1 MKKIVIFAGTTEGRR
16 LSEILADA
24 GIAHTVCVATEYGEI
39 VMREQTDS
47 TEAAQADGQP
57 LVELHCGRMDREQMQ
72 KFLHDEGYEIV
83 VDATHPYARAVTE
96 NLWGAVDTLKSLEKD
111 AHFPIYLRLEREIA
125 GITEADGNVTNIQYF
140 ENNAD
145 CAKALENTEGN
156 ILLTTG
162 SKELAVYCASGR
174 LNNRLYVRILPGRES
189 LELCMDQGI
198 KGRQILALQGPF
210 STEMN
215 AAILK
220 QYDIRHMVTKNSGRT
235 GGYQEKLAAAE
246 MLGIPVYVIEPAQKT
261 SDAAG
266 NIPGTDA
273 YSFAGICGKLEQ
285 LCDCKLS
292 PQGSLEICLAG
303 IGMGSKDGQTQEVQH
318 AIETADILLGA
329 ERMIEGYSARIE
341 KKPYYMTAQ
350 ILPYL
355 EQLQESE
362 SLAQQ
367 GTLRVTVLFSGDTGF
382 YSGCRKLYVA
392 LQEAIAAGQL
402 KGSVKIL
409 PGISSVVSLA
419 ARVGE
424 SYEDAAVLSMHG
436 KKLNHLPATVAGHEK
451 TFLLTSGSEDIRKIG
466 RMLTETGLGTCEVIV
481 GYQLSYPEENIRI
494 LTPEQCE
501 EITEDG
507 LYTCMIRNP
516 HPQPGRLTH
525 GREDTCFLRDSSG
538 TEGKMRRTPMTK
550 EEVRE
555 VSICKLHLTERSVVY
570 DIGSGTGSVAVEI
583 AGLSGQLQVYAIER
597 KPEAVELLRK
607 NREHFRMDNMEIIEA
622 PAPEGLEELPVPT
635 HAFIGGSGGR
645 LQEILQV
652 LYRKN
657 PHMRIVINAISM
669 ETIAELREVMETFPV
684 EDEEILQMQ
693 VNRVKKF
700 WSYHLPQA
708 ENPVWICSFTFR
720 ERETDLVDKVKK
732 ALLAEEENRNR
743 GNGEVQR

>member
-39 VMREQTDS
+39 VMREQTDA
-47 TEAAQADGQP
+47 EAAGAKKQP
-57 LVELHCGRMDREQMQ
+57 LVSLHRGRMDRKQIEE
-72 KFLHDEGYEIV
+72 FLRNEGYGIV
-83 VDATHPYARAVTE
+83 VDATHPYAKVVTE
-96 NLWGAVDTLKSLEKD
+96 NLRGAVAALQTSEKK
-111 AHFPIYLRLEREIA
+111 AQFPIYLRLEREISE
-125 GITEADGNVTNIQYF
+125 TPEAEDPAVSIRYF
-140 ENNAD
+140 ESNAD

-162 SKELAVYCASGR
+162 SKELATYCASGR
-174 LNNRLYVRILPGRES
+174 LHDRLYVRILPGRES
-189 LELCMDQGI
+189 LELCMEQGI

-235 GGYQEKLAAAE
+235 GGYREKLEAAK
-246 MLGIPVYVIEPAQKT
+246 MLGIPVYVIEPARKT
-261 SDAAG
+261 PDATG
-266 NIPGTDA
+266 HMLRTDT
-273 YSFAGICGKLEQ
+273 YSFTGICGKLEQ

-292 PQGSLEICLAG
+292 GQGSMEICLAG

-329 ERMIEGYSARIE
+329 ERMIERYSAKIE
-341 KKPYYMTAQ
+341 KRPYYMAEQ

-355 EQLQESE
+355 EQLQKNGFT
-362 SLAQQ
+362 AQKDP
-367 GTLRVTVLFSGDTGF
+367 LRVTVLFSGDTGF

-392 LQEAIAAGQL
+392 LQETIAAGTLNAGVQ
-402 KGSVKIL
+402 IL

-424 SYEDAAVLSMHG
+424 SYEDAAILSMHG
-436 KKLNHLPATVAGHEK
+436 KKLNRLSATVESHEK
-451 TFLLTSGSEDIRKIG
+451 VFLLTSGSEDIRKLG
-466 RMLTETGLGTCEVIV
+466 RLLAEVGLTDCEVIA
-481 GYQLSYPEENIRI
+481 GYQMSYPEESIRS

-501 EITEDG
+501 QVTEEG
-507 LYTCMIRNP
+507 LYTCLIRNP
-516 HPQPGRLTH
+516 HWQPERLTH
-525 GREDTCFLRDSSG
+525 GRADICFLRDA
-538 TEGKMRRTPMTK
+538 KTPMTK

-555 VSICKLHLTERSVVY
+555 VSICKLHLTKGAVVY
-570 DIGSGTGSVAVEI
+570 DVGSGTGSVAVEI

-597 KPEAVELLRK
+597 KPEAVEQLRK
-607 NREHFRMDNMEIIEA
+607 NREHFHMDNMEIIEA
-622 PAPEGLEELPVPT
+622 EAPEGLEELSVPT

-645 LQEILQV
+645 LLDILQT

-669 ETIAELREVMETFPV
+669 ETIAELREVLEAFPV
-684 EDEEILQMQ
+684 EEEEILQMQ
-693 VNRVKKF
+693 VSRVKTLGG
-700 WSYHLPQA
+700 YHLPQA

-720 ERETDLVDKVKK
+720 EIGTDPMDNEKKTKQDAGETGNGK
-732 ALLAEEENRNR
+732 
-743 GNGEVQR
+743 NGEVQR

>member
-1 MKKIVIFAGTTEGRR
+1 MESGMKKIVIFAGTTEGRR

-39 VMREQTDS
+39 VMRDQTDAEVARAKEQS
-47 TEAAQADGQP
+47 
-57 LVELHCGRMDREQMQ
+57 LVSLHRGRMDRKQIEE
-72 KFLHDEGYEIV
+72 FLRNEGYEIV
-83 VDATHPYARAVTE
+83 VDATHPYARVVTE
-96 NLWGAVDTLKSLEKD
+96 NLRGAVAALQTSEKK
-111 AHFPIYLRLEREIA
+111 AQSPIYLRLEREISE
-125 GITEADGNVTNIQYF
+125 TPEAEDPAVSIRYF
-140 ENNAD
+140 ESNAD

-162 SKELAVYCASGR
+162 SKELATYCASGR
-174 LNNRLYVRILPGRES
+174 LHDRLYVRILPGRES
-189 LELCMDQGI
+189 LELCMEQGI

-235 GGYQEKLAAAE
+235 GGYQEKLEAAK
-246 MLGIPVYVIEPAQKT
+246 MLGIPVYVIQPARK
-261 SDAAG
+261 AG
-266 NIPGTDA
+266 DT

-292 PQGSLEICLAG
+292 GQGSMEICLAG

-329 ERMIEGYSARIE
+329 ERMIERYSAKIE
-341 KKPYYMTAQ
+341 KRPYYMTEQ

-355 EQLQESE
+355 EQLQKNG
-362 SLAQQ
+362 LTAQKDP
-367 GTLRVTVLFSGDTGF
+367 LRVTVLFSGDTGF
-382 YSGCRKLYVA
+382 YSGCRKLYMA
-392 LQEAIAAGQL
+392 LQETIAAGTLNAGVQ
-402 KGSVKIL
+402 IL

-424 SYEDAAVLSMHG
+424 SYEDAAILSMHG
-436 KKLNHLPATVAGHEK
+436 KKLNRLSATVESHEK
-451 TFLLTSGSEDIRKIG
+451 VFLLTSGSEDIRKIG
-466 RMLTETGLGTCEVIV
+466 RLLAEVGLTDCEVTV
-481 GYQLSYPEENIRI
+481 GYQLSYPEESIRI
-494 LTPEQCE
+494 LTPGQCE
-501 EITEDG
+501 EITEEG
-507 LYTCMIRNP
+507 LYTCLIRNP
-516 HPQPGRLTH
+516 HWQPERLTH
-525 GREDTCFLRDSSG
+525 GRADICFLRDA
-538 TEGKMRRTPMTK
+538 KTPMTK

-555 VSICKLHLTERSVVY
+555 VSICKLHLTQNAVVY
-570 DIGSGTGSVAVEI
+570 DIGSGTGSVAIEI
-583 AGLSGQLQVYAIER
+583 AGVPGGLQVYAIER

-607 NREHFRMDNMEIIEA
+607 NREQFHMDNIQIIEA

-645 LQEILQV
+645 LLDILQT

-669 ETIAELREVMETFPV
+669 ETIAELREVLEAFPV
-684 EDEEILQMQ
+684 EEEEILQMQ
-693 VNRVKKF
+693 VSRVKKLGG
-700 WSYHLPQA
+700 YHLPQA

-720 ERETDLVDKVKK
+720 EIGTDPMDNAKKTKPGAGETGNGK
-732 ALLAEEENRNR
+732 
-743 GNGEVQR
+743 NGEVQR

>member
-39 VMREQTDS
+39 VMRDQTDA
-47 TEAAQADGQP
+47 EAARAKEQS
-57 LVELHCGRMDREQMQ
+57 LVSLHRGRMDRKQIEE
-72 KFLHDEGYEIV
+72 FLRNEGYEIV
-83 VDATHPYARAVTE
+83 VDATHPYARVVTE
-96 NLWGAVDTLKSLEKD
+96 NLRGAVAALQTSEKK
-111 AHFPIYLRLEREIA
+111 AQSPIYLRLEREISE
-125 GITEADGNVTNIQYF
+125 TPEAEDPAVSIRYF
-140 ENNAD
+140 ESNAD
-145 CAKALENTEGN
+145 CVKALENTEGN

-162 SKELAVYCASGR
+162 SKELATYCASGR
-174 LNNRLYVRILPGRES
+174 LHDRLYVRILPGRES
-189 LELCMDQGI
+189 LELCMEQGI

-235 GGYQEKLAAAE
+235 GGYQEKLEAAK
-246 MLGIPVYVIEPAQKT
+246 MLGIPVYVIEPVPAVT
-261 SDAAG
+261 E
-266 NIPGTDA
+266 NTVGTDT
-273 YSFAGICGKLEQ
+273 YSFAGICGQLEQ
-285 LCDCKLS
+285 LCGCKLS
-292 PQGSLEICLAG
+292 QKGSLEICLAG
-303 IGMGSKDGQTQEVQH
+303 IGMGSKDMQTKEVQH

-355 EQLQESE
+355 EKLQESE

-367 GTLRVTVLFSGDTGF
+367 ESLRVTVLFSGDTGF

-392 LQEAIAAGQL
+392 LQEAIAAGRL
-402 KGSVKIL
+402 KGRVQIL
-409 PGISSVVSLA
+409 PGLSSVVFLA

-436 KKLNHLPATVAGHEK
+436 KKLNHLPATVESHEK
-451 TFLLTSGSEDIRKIG
+451 VYLLTSGSEDIRKIG
-466 RMLTETGLGTCEVIV
+466 RMLTKAGLGTCEVII
-481 GYQLSYPEENIRI
+481 GYQMSYPEEKIRI
-494 LTPEQCE
+494 LKPEQCE
-501 EITEDG
+501 KVTEEG
-507 LYTCMIRNP
+507 LYTCLIRNP

-525 GREDTCFLRDSSG
+525 GRADTCFLRDSAG

-555 VSICKLHLTERSVVY
+555 VSICKLHLTKKSVVY

-607 NREHFRMDNMEIIEA
+607 NREHFHMDNMEIIEA
-622 PAPEGLEELPVPT
+622 LAPEGLEELPVPT

-645 LQEILQV
+645 LLEILQV

-669 ETIAELREVMETFPV
+669 ETIAELREVLEAFPV
-684 EDEEILQMQ
+684 EEEEILQMQ
-693 VNRVKKF
+693 VSRVKKLGG
-700 WSYHLPQA
+700 YHLPQA

-720 ERETDLVDKVKK
+720 EIGTDPMDNAKKTKQGAGETGNGK
-732 ALLAEEENRNR
+732 
-743 GNGEVQR
+743 NGEVQR

>member
-39 VMREQTDS
+39 VMRDQTDAEVARAKEQS
-47 TEAAQADGQP
+47 
-57 LVELHCGRMDREQMQ
+57 LVSLHRGRMDRKQIEE
-72 KFLHDEGYEIV
+72 FLRNEGYEIV
-83 VDATHPYARAVTE
+83 VDATHPYARVVTE
-96 NLWGAVDTLKSLEKD
+96 NLRGAVAALQTSEKK
-111 AHFPIYLRLEREIA
+111 AQSPIYLRLEREISE
-125 GITEADGNVTNIQYF
+125 TPEAEDPAVSIRYF
-140 ENNAD
+140 ESNAD

-162 SKELAVYCASGR
+162 SKELATYCASGR
-174 LNNRLYVRILPGRES
+174 LHDRLYVRILPGRES
-189 LELCMDQGI
+189 LELCMEQGI

-235 GGYQEKLAAAE
+235 GGYQEKLEAAK
-246 MLGIPVYVIEPAQKT
+246 MLGIPVYVIQPARK
-261 SDAAG
+261 AG
-266 NIPGTDA
+266 DT

-292 PQGSLEICLAG
+292 GQGSMEICLAG

-329 ERMIEGYSARIE
+329 ERMIERYSAKIE
-341 KKPYYMTAQ
+341 KRPYYMTEQ

-355 EQLQESE
+355 EQLQKNG
-362 SLAQQ
+362 LTAQKDP
-367 GTLRVTVLFSGDTGF
+367 LRVTVLFSGDTGF
-382 YSGCRKLYVA
+382 YSGCRKLYMA
-392 LQEAIAAGQL
+392 LQETIAAGTLNAGVQ
-402 KGSVKIL
+402 IL

-424 SYEDAAVLSMHG
+424 SYEDAAILSMHG
-436 KKLNHLPATVAGHEK
+436 KKLNRLSATVESHEK
-451 TFLLTSGSEDIRKIG
+451 VFLLTSGSEDIRKIG
-466 RMLTETGLGTCEVIV
+466 RLLAEVGLTDCEVTV
-481 GYQLSYPEENIRI
+481 GYQLSYPEESIRI
-494 LTPEQCE
+494 LTPGQCE
-501 EITEDG
+501 EITEEG
-507 LYTCMIRNP
+507 LYTCLIRNP
-516 HPQPGRLTH
+516 HWQPERLTH
-525 GREDTCFLRDSSG
+525 GRADICFLRDA
-538 TEGKMRRTPMTK
+538 KTPMTK

-555 VSICKLHLTERSVVY
+555 VSICKLHLTQNAVVY
-570 DIGSGTGSVAVEI
+570 DIGSGTGSVAIEI
-583 AGLSGQLQVYAIER
+583 AGVPGGLQVYAIER

-607 NREHFRMDNMEIIEA
+607 NREQFHMDNIQIIEA

-645 LQEILQV
+645 LLDILQT

-669 ETIAELREVMETFPV
+669 ETIAELREVLEAFPV
-684 EDEEILQMQ
+684 EEEEILQMQ
-693 VNRVKKF
+693 VSRVKKLGG
-700 WSYHLPQA
+700 YHLPQA

-720 ERETDLVDKVKK
+720 EIGTDPMDNAKKTKPGAGETGNGK
-732 ALLAEEENRNR
+732 
-743 GNGEVQR
+743 NGEVQR

>member
-39 VMREQTDS
+39 VMREQMDA
-47 TEAAQADGQP
+47 EAARTKGQP
-57 LVELHCGRMDREQMQ
+57 LVSLHRGRMDRKQMEE
-72 KFLHDEGYEIV
+72 FLCNEGYEIV
-83 VDATHPYARAVTE
+83 VDATHPYARVVTE
-96 NLWGAVDTLKSLEKD
+96 NIRDAVKTQS
-111 AHFPIYLRLEREIA
+111 PIYLRLEREISE
-125 GITEADGNVTNIQYF
+125 TPEAEDPAVSIRYF
-140 ENNAD
+140 ESNAD

-162 SKELAVYCASGR
+162 SKELATYCASGR
-174 LNNRLYVRILPGRES
+174 LRERLYVRILPGRES
-189 LELCMDQGI
+189 LELCMEQGI

-235 GGYQEKLAAAE
+235 GGYQEKLEAAKI
-246 MLGIPVYVIEPAQKT
+246 LGIPVYVIEPARKT
-261 SDAAG
+261 PDATG
-266 NIPGTDA
+266 HMLRTDT

-285 LCDCKLS
+285 LCNCKLS
-292 PQGSLEICLAG
+292 GQGSMEICLAG

-329 ERMIEGYSARIE
+329 ERMIERYSAKIE
-341 KKPYYMTAQ
+341 KRPYYMTEQ

-355 EQLQESE
+355 EQLQKNG
-362 SLAQQ
+362 LTAQKDP
-367 GTLRVTVLFSGDTGF
+367 LRVTVLFSGDTGF
-382 YSGCRKLYVA
+382 YSGCRKLYAA
-392 LQEAIAAGQL
+392 LQEAVAIGALNAE
-402 KGSVKIL
+402 VRTL

-424 SYEDAAVLSMHG
+424 SYEDAAILSMHG
-436 KKLNHLPATVAGHEK
+436 KKLNRLSATVESHEK
-451 TFLLTSGSEDIRKIG
+451 VFLLTSGSEDIRKIG
-466 RMLTETGLGTCEVIV
+466 RLLAEAGLTDCEVTV
-481 GYQLSYPEENIRI
+481 GYQLSYPEESIRT

-501 EITEDG
+501 EITGEG
-507 LYTCMIRNP
+507 LYTCLIRNP
-516 HPQPGRLTH
+516 HWQPERLTH
-525 GREDTCFLRDSSG
+525 GRADICFLRDA
-538 TEGKMRRTPMTK
+538 KTPMTK

-555 VSICKLHLTERSVVY
+555 VSICKLHLTQNAVVY
-570 DIGSGTGSVAVEI
+570 DIGSGTGSVAIEI
-583 AGLSGQLQVYAIER
+583 AGVPGGVQVYAIER

-607 NREHFRMDNMEIIEA
+607 NREQFHMDNIQIIEA

-645 LQEILQV
+645 LLDILQT

-669 ETIAELREVMETFPV
+669 ETIAELKEVLDAFPV
-684 EDEEILQMQ
+684 EEEEILQMQ
-693 VNRVKKF
+693 VSRVKKLGG
-700 WSYHLPQA
+700 YHLPQA
-708 ENPVWICSFTFR
+708 ENPVRICSFTFR
-720 ERETDLVDKVKK
+720 ETGTDPMDNAKKIKPGIGETGNGK
-732 ALLAEEENRNR
+732 
-743 GNGEVQR
+743 NGEVQR

>member
-39 VMREQTDS
+39 LMREQMDA
-47 TEAAQADGQP
+47 EAAGAKKQP
-57 LVELHCGRMDREQMQ
+57 LVSLHRGRMDRKQIEE
-72 KFLHDEGYEIV
+72 FLCNEGYEIV
-83 VDATHPYARAVTE
+83 VDATHPYARVVTE
-96 NLWGAVDTLKSLEKD
+96 NIRDAVKTQS
-111 AHFPIYLRLEREIA
+111 PIYLRLEREISE
-125 GITEADGNVTNIQYF
+125 TPEAENPAVSIRYF
-140 ENNAD
+140 ESNAD

-162 SKELAVYCASGR
+162 SKELATYCASGR
-174 LNNRLYVRILPGRES
+174 LRERLYVRILPGRES
-189 LELCMDQGI
+189 LELCMEQGI

-235 GGYQEKLAAAE
+235 GGYQEKLEAAKI
-246 MLGIPVYVIEPAQKT
+246 LGIPAYVIEPARKT
-261 SDAAG
+261 PDATG
-266 NIPGTDA
+266 HMLRTDT

-292 PQGSLEICLAG
+292 GQGSMEICLAG

-329 ERMIEGYSARIE
+329 ERMIERYSAKIE
-341 KKPYYMTAQ
+341 KRPYYMTEQ

-355 EQLQESE
+355 EQLQKNG
-362 SLAQQ
+362 LTAQKDP
-367 GTLRVTVLFSGDTGF
+367 LRVTVLFSGDTGF
-382 YSGCRKLYVA
+382 YSGCRKLYAA
-392 LQEAIAAGQL
+392 LQETIAEGVLNAE
-402 KGSVKIL
+402 VRTL

-424 SYEDAAVLSMHG
+424 SYEDAAILSMHG
-436 KKLNHLPATVAGHEK
+436 KKLNRLSATVESHEK
-451 TFLLTSGSEDIRKIG
+451 VFLLTSGSEDIRKIG
-466 RMLTETGLGTCEVIV
+466 RLLAEAGLTDCEVTV
-481 GYQLSYPEENIRI
+481 GYQLSYPEESIRT

-501 EITEDG
+501 EITGEG
-507 LYTCMIRNP
+507 LYTCLIRNP
-516 HPQPGRLTH
+516 HWQPERLTH
-525 GREDTCFLRDSSG
+525 GRADICFLRDA
-538 TEGKMRRTPMTK
+538 KTPMTK

-555 VSICKLHLTERSVVY
+555 VSICKLHLTQNAVVY
-570 DIGSGTGSVAVEI
+570 DIGSGTGSVAIEI
-583 AGLSGQLQVYAIER
+583 AEVPGGMQVYAIER

-607 NREHFRMDNMEIIEA
+607 NREQFHMDNIQIIEA

-645 LQEILQV
+645 LLDILRV

-669 ETIAELREVMETFPV
+669 ETIAELKEVLDTFPV
-684 EDEEILQMQ
+684 SEEEILQMQ
-693 VNRVKKF
+693 VSRVKKLL
-700 WSYHLPQA
+700 SYHLPQA

-720 ERETDLVDKVKK
+720 ETGTDPMDNAKK
-732 ALLAEEENRNR
+732 TKQDAGEAGN
-743 GNGEVQR
+743 GKNGEVQR

>member
-39 VMREQTDS
+39 VMREQMEG
-47 TEAAQADGQP
+47 TEAARTKGQP
-57 LVELHCGRMDREQMQ
+57 LVSLHRGRMDRKQMEE
-72 KFLHDEGYEIV
+72 FLCNEGYEIV
-83 VDATHPYARAVTE
+83 VDATHPYARVVTE
-96 NLWGAVDTLKSLEKD
+96 NIRDAVKTQS
-111 AHFPIYLRLEREIA
+111 PIYLRLEREISE
-125 GITEADGNVTNIQYF
+125 TPEAEDPAVSIRYF
-140 ENNAD
+140 ESNAD

-162 SKELAVYCASGR
+162 SKELATYCASGR
-174 LNNRLYVRILPGRES
+174 LRERLYVRILPGRES
-189 LELCMDQGI
+189 LELCMEQGI

-235 GGYQEKLAAAE
+235 GGYLEKLEAAK
-246 MLGIPVYVIEPAQKT
+246 MLGIPVYVIQPVKNTVEAI
-261 SDAAG
+261 G
-266 NIPGTDA
+266 NMPRTDT

-292 PQGSLEICLAG
+292 GQGSMEICLAG

-329 ERMIEGYSARIE
+329 ERMIERYSAKIE
-341 KKPYYMTAQ
+341 KRPYYMTEQ

-355 EQLQESE
+355 EQLQKNGIT
-362 SLAQQ
+362 AQKDP
-367 GTLRVTVLFSGDTGF
+367 LRVTVLFSGDTGF

-392 LQEAIAAGQL
+392 LQETIAAGAL
-402 KGSVKIL
+402 NARVRIL

-424 SYEDAAVLSMHG
+424 SYEDAAILSMHG
-436 KKLNHLPATVAGHEK
+436 KKLNRLSATVESHEK
-451 TFLLTSGSEDIRKIG
+451 VFLLTSGSEDIRKIG
-466 RMLTETGLGTCEVIV
+466 RLLAEAGLTDCEVIV
-481 GYQLSYPEENIRI
+481 GYQMSYPEESIRI
-494 LTPEQCE
+494 LTPGQCE
-501 EITEDG
+501 EITEEG
-507 LYTCMIRNP
+507 LYTCLIRNP
-516 HPQPGRLTH
+516 HWQPERLTH
-525 GREDTCFLRDSSG
+525 GRSDTCFLRDA
-538 TEGKMRRTPMTK
+538 KTPMTK

-555 VSICKLHLTERSVVY
+555 VSICKLHLTQNAVVY
-570 DIGSGTGSVAVEI
+570 DIGSGTGSVAIEI
-583 AGLSGQLQVYAIER
+583 AGVPGGVQVYAIER

-607 NREHFRMDNMEIIEA
+607 NREQFHMDNIQIIEA

-645 LQEILQV
+645 LLDILQT

-669 ETIAELREVMETFPV
+669 ETIAELKEVLDTFPV
-684 EDEEILQMQ
+684 EEEEILQMQ
-693 VNRVKKF
+693 VSRVKKLGG
-700 WSYHLPQA
+700 YHLPQA

-720 ERETDLVDKVKK
+720 ETGTDPMDNAKKTKQGAGETGNGK
-732 ALLAEEENRNR
+732 
-743 GNGEVQR
+743 NGEVQR

>member
-39 VMREQTDS
+39 VMREQMDA
-47 TEAAQADGQP
+47 EAAGAKKQP
-57 LVELHCGRMDREQMQ
+57 LVSLHRGRMDRKQIEE
-72 KFLHDEGYEIV
+72 FLRNEGYGIV
-83 VDATHPYARAVTE
+83 VDATHPYAKVVTE
-96 NLWGAVDTLKSLEKD
+96 NLRGAVAALQTSEKK
-111 AHFPIYLRLEREIA
+111 AQFPIYLRLEREISE
-125 GITEADGNVTNIQYF
+125 TPEAEDPAVSIRYF
-140 ENNAD
+140 ESNAD

-162 SKELAVYCASGR
+162 SKELATYCASGR
-174 LNNRLYVRILPGRES
+174 LHDRLYVRILPGRES
-189 LELCMDQGI
+189 LELCMEQGI

-235 GGYQEKLAAAE
+235 GGYREKLEAAK
-246 MLGIPVYVIEPAQKT
+246 MLGIPVYVIEPARKT
-261 SDAAG
+261 PDATG
-266 NIPGTDA
+266 HMLRTDT
-273 YSFAGICGKLEQ
+273 YSFTGICGKLEQ

-292 PQGSLEICLAG
+292 GQGSMEICLAG

-329 ERMIEGYSARIE
+329 ERMIERYSAKIE
-341 KKPYYMTAQ
+341 KRPYYMTEQ

-355 EQLQESE
+355 EQLQKNG
-362 SLAQQ
+362 LTAQKDP
-367 GTLRVTVLFSGDTGF
+367 LRVTVLFSGDTGF

-392 LQEAIAAGQL
+392 LQETIAAGTLNAGVQ
-402 KGSVKIL
+402 IL

-424 SYEDAAVLSMHG
+424 SYEDAAILSMHG
-436 KKLNHLPATVAGHEK
+436 KKLNRLSATVESHEK
-451 TFLLTSGSEDIRKIG
+451 VFLLTSGSEDIRKIG
-466 RMLTETGLGTCEVIV
+466 RLLAEVGLTDCEVTV
-481 GYQLSYPEENIRI
+481 GYQLSYPEESIRI
-494 LTPEQCE
+494 LTPGQCE
-501 EITEDG
+501 EITEEG
-507 LYTCMIRNP
+507 LYTCLIRNP
-516 HPQPGRLTH
+516 HWQPERLTH
-525 GREDTCFLRDSSG
+525 GRADICFLRDA
-538 TEGKMRRTPMTK
+538 KTPMTK

-555 VSICKLHLTERSVVY
+555 VSICKLHLTQNAVVY
-570 DIGSGTGSVAVEI
+570 DIGSGTGSVAIEI
-583 AGLSGQLQVYAIER
+583 AGVPGGVQVYAIER

-607 NREHFRMDNMEIIEA
+607 NREQFYMDNIQIIEA

-645 LQEILQV
+645 LLDILQT

-669 ETIAELREVMETFPV
+669 ETIAELREVLEAFPV
-684 EDEEILQMQ
+684 EEEEILQMQ
-693 VNRVKKF
+693 VSRVKKLGG
-700 WSYHLPQA
+700 YHLPQA

-720 ERETDLVDKVKK
+720 EIGTDPMDNAKKTKQGAGETGNGK
-732 ALLAEEENRNR
+732 
-743 GNGEVQR
+743 NGEVQR

>member
-1 MKKIVIFAGTTEGRR
+1 MKKLVIFAGTTEGRR

-39 VMREQTDS
+39 VMREQTES
-47 TEAAQADGQP
+47 TKAMQTAGQP
-57 LVELHCGRMDREQMQ
+57 IVNLHCGRMDREQMQ

-83 VDATHPYARAVTE
+83 VDATHPYARVVTE
-96 NLWGAVDTLKSLEKD
+96 NLRGAVDTLKSLEKD
-111 AHFPIYLRLEREIA
+111 AHFPIYLRLERKID
-125 GITEADGNVTNIQYF
+125 GITEADGIVTNVQYF

-174 LNNRLYVRILPGRES
+174 LKDRLHVRILPGRES
-189 LELCMDQGI
+189 LELCMEQGI

-220 QYDIRHMVTKNSGRT
+220 QYDIHHMVTKNSGRT
-235 GGYQEKLAAAE
+235 GGYQEKLEAAKI
-246 MLGIPVYVIEPAQKT
+246 LGIPVYVIQPAKKAVDT
-261 SDAAG
+261 
-266 NIPGTDA
+266 
-273 YSFAGICGKLEQ
+273 YSFAEICGKLEQ

-292 PQGSLEICLAG
+292 GQGSMEICLAG
-303 IGMGSKDGQTQEVQH
+303 IGMGSKNGQTQEVQH

-329 ERMIEGYSARIE
+329 ERMIERYSAKIE
-341 KKPYYMTAQ
+341 KRPYYMTEQ

-355 EQLQESE
+355 EQLQKNG
-362 SLAQQ
+362 LTAQK
-367 GTLRVTVLFSGDTGF
+367 GPLRVTVLFSGDTGF

-392 LQEAIAAGQL
+392 LQEAVAAGAL
-402 KGSVKIL
+402 NAGVRIL
-409 PGISSVVSLA
+409 PGISSVATLA

-424 SYEDAAVLSMHG
+424 SYEDAAILSMHG
-436 KKLNHLPATVAGHEK
+436 KKLNRLSTTVESHEK
-451 TFLLTSGSEDIRKIG
+451 VFLLTSGSEDIRKIG
-466 RMLTETGLGTCEVIV
+466 HLLAEAGLTDCEVIV
-481 GYQLSYPEENIRI
+481 GYQLSYPEESIRI
-494 LTPEQCE
+494 LTPGQCE
-501 EITEDG
+501 EITEEG
-507 LYTCMIRNP
+507 LYTCLIRNP
-516 HPQPGRLTH
+516 HWQSERLTH
-525 GREDTCFLRDSSG
+525 GRADTCFLRDA
-538 TEGKMRRTPMTK
+538 KTPMTK

-555 VSICKLHLTERSVVY
+555 VSICKLNLTQNAVVY
-570 DIGSGTGSVAVEI
+570 DIGSGTGSVAIEI
-583 AGLSGQLQVYAIER
+583 AGVPGGVQVYAIER

-607 NREHFRMDNMEIIEA
+607 NREHFHMDNIQIIEA

-645 LQEILQV
+645 LLDILQT

-669 ETIAELREVMETFPV
+669 ETIAELKEVLDTFPM
-684 EDEEILQMQ
+684 EEEEILQMQ
-693 VNRVKKF
+693 VSRVKKLL
-700 WSYHLPQA
+700 SYHLPQA

-720 ERETDLVDKVKK
+720 ETGTDPMDNAKKTKQNAGETGNGK
-732 ALLAEEENRNR
+732 
-743 GNGEVQR
+743 NGEVQR

>member
-1 MKKIVIFAGTTEGRR
+1 MKKSVIFAGTTEGRR

-39 VMREQTDS
+39 VMREQTES
-47 TEAAQADGQP
+47 SEAVQTGGQP
-57 LVELHCGRMDREQMQ
+57 LVNLHRGRMDREQMEE
-72 KFLHDEGYEIV
+72 FLRNEGYEIV
-83 VDATHPYARAVTE
+83 VDATHPYAKVVTE
-96 NLWGAVDTLKSLEKD
+96 NIRGAVAAIRSSEKD
-111 AHFPIYLRLEREIA
+111 AKFPIYLRLERQINGA
-125 GITEADGNVTNIQYF
+125 AEAEENVTNIQYF

-145 CAKALENTEGN
+145 CARALEDTEGN

-162 SKELAVYCASGR
+162 SKELATYCASGR
-174 LNNRLYVRILPGRES
+174 LHDRLYVRILPGRES
-189 LELCMDQGI
+189 LELCMEQGI

-235 GGYQEKLAAAE
+235 GGYQEKLEAAK

-261 SDAAG
+261 LDAAG
-266 NIPGTDA
+266 DMLGTDT
-273 YSFAGICGKLEQ
+273 YSFAGMCGKLEE

-292 PQGSLEICLAG
+292 GQGSMEIRLAG
-303 IGMGSKDGQTQEVQH
+303 IGMGSRDTQTQEVQH

-329 ERMIEGYSARIE
+329 ERMIAGYSAKIE
-341 KKPYYMTAQ
+341 KRPYYMTAQ

-355 EQLQESE
+355 EQLQKSGIT
-362 SLAQQ
+362 AQQ
-367 GTLRVTVLFSGDTGF
+367 EKLRVTVLFSGDTGF

-392 LQEAIAAGQL
+392 LQEAITAGRL
-402 KGSVKIL
+402 NAKVRIL
-409 PGISSVVSLA
+409 PGLSSVVTLA

-424 SYEDAAVLSMHG
+424 SYEDAAILSMHG
-436 KKLNHLPATVAGHEK
+436 KKLKRLSATVESREK
-451 TFLLTSGSEDIRKIG
+451 VFLLTSGSEDIRKIG
-466 RMLTETGLGTCEVIV
+466 RLLAEAGLMDCEVIV
-481 GYQLSYPEENIRI
+481 GYQMSYPEESIRI
-494 LTPEQCE
+494 LTPEQWE
-501 EITEDG
+501 EITEEG
-507 LYTCMIRNP
+507 LYTCLIRNP
-516 HPQPGRLTH
+516 HPQSRRLTH
-525 GREDTCFLRDSSG
+525 GRADSCFLRD
-538 TEGKMRRTPMTK
+538 TKTPMTK

-555 VSICKLHLTERSVVY
+555 VSICKLHLTENAVVY
-570 DIGSGTGSVAVEI
+570 DIGSGTGSVAIEI
-583 AGLSGQLQVYAIER
+583 AGLSGQVQVYAIER

-607 NREHFRMDNMEIIEA
+607 NREQFHMDNIQIIEA

-645 LQEILQV
+645 LPDILQT

-669 ETIAELREVMETFPV
+669 ETIAELKEVLDSFPV

-693 VNRVKKF
+693 VSRVKKLG
-700 WSYHLPQA
+700 SYHLPQA

-720 ERETDLVDKVKK
+720 EREESDTK
-732 ALLAEEENRNR
+732 
-743 GNGEVQR
+743 

>member
-39 VMREQTDS
+39 VMREQMDA
-47 TEAAQADGQP
+47 EAAGAKKQP
-57 LVELHCGRMDREQMQ
+57 LVSLHRGRMDRKQIEE
-72 KFLHDEGYEIV
+72 FLRNEGYGIV
-83 VDATHPYARAVTE
+83 VDATHPYAKVVTE
-96 NLWGAVDTLKSLEKD
+96 NLRGAVAALQTSEKK
-111 AHFPIYLRLEREIA
+111 AQFPIYLRLEREISE
-125 GITEADGNVTNIQYF
+125 TPEAEDPAVSIRYF
-140 ENNAD
+140 ESNAD

-162 SKELAVYCASGR
+162 SKELATYCASGR
-174 LNNRLYVRILPGRES
+174 LHDRLYVRILPGRES
-189 LELCMDQGI
+189 LELCMEQGI

-235 GGYQEKLAAAE
+235 GGYREKLEAAK
-246 MLGIPVYVIEPAQKT
+246 MLGIPVYVIEPARKT
-261 SDAAG
+261 PDATG
-266 NIPGTDA
+266 HMLRTDT
-273 YSFAGICGKLEQ
+273 YSFTGICGKLEQ

-292 PQGSLEICLAG
+292 GQGSMEICLAG

-318 AIETADILLGA
+318 VIETADILLGA
-329 ERMIEGYSARIE
+329 ERMIEGYSAKIE
-341 KKPYYMTAQ
+341 KRPYYMAEQ

-355 EQLQESE
+355 EQLQKNGFT
-362 SLAQQ
+362 AQKDP
-367 GTLRVTVLFSGDTGF
+367 LRVTVLFSGDTGF

-392 LQEAIAAGQL
+392 LQETIAAGAL
-402 KGSVKIL
+402 NAGVRIL

-424 SYEDAAVLSMHG
+424 SYEDAAILSMHG
-436 KKLNHLPATVAGHEK
+436 KKLNRLSATVESHEK
-451 TFLLTSGSEDIRKIG
+451 VFLLTSGSEDIRKIG
-466 RMLTETGLGTCEVIV
+466 RLLAEAGLTDCEVTV
-481 GYQLSYPEENIRI
+481 GYQLSYPEESIQI

-501 EITEDG
+501 EITGEG
-507 LYTCMIRNP
+507 LYTCLIRNP
-516 HPQPGRLTH
+516 HWQPERLTH
-525 GREDTCFLRDSSG
+525 GRADICFLRDA
-538 TEGKMRRTPMTK
+538 KTPMTK

-555 VSICKLHLTERSVVY
+555 VSICKLHLTQNAVVY
-570 DIGSGTGSVAVEI
+570 DIGSGTGSVAIEI
-583 AGLSGQLQVYAIER
+583 AGVPGGVQVYAIER

-607 NREHFRMDNMEIIEA
+607 NREQFHMDNIQIIEA

-645 LQEILQV
+645 LLDILQT

-669 ETIAELREVMETFPV
+669 ETIAELKEVLDTFPL
-684 EDEEILQMQ
+684 EEEEILQMQ
-693 VNRVKKF
+693 VSRVKKLGG
-700 WSYHLPQA
+700 YHLPQA

-720 ERETDLVDKVKK
+720 EIGTDPMDNEKK
-732 ALLAEEENRNR
+732 TKQDAGGTGN
-743 GNGEVQR
+743 GKNGEVQR

>member
-39 VMREQTDS
+39 VMREQTDA
-47 TEAAQADGQP
+47 EAAGTKGQP
-57 LVELHCGRMDREQMQ
+57 LVSLHRGRMDRQQMEE
-72 KFLHDEGYEIV
+72 FLRNEGYEIV
-83 VDATHPYARAVTE
+83 VDATHPYARVVTE
-96 NLWGAVDTLKSLEKD
+96 NIRDAVNTLRAMEKETQ
-111 AHFPIYLRLEREIA
+111 FPIYLRLEREISE
-125 GITEADGNVTNIQYF
+125 TPEAEKHAISIRYF
-140 ENNAD
+140 ESNAD
-145 CAKALENTEGN
+145 CAKALENIEGN

-162 SKELAVYCASGR
+162 SKELATYCASGR
-174 LNNRLYVRILPGRES
+174 LHDRLYVRILPGRES
-189 LELCMDQGI
+189 LELCMEQGI

-235 GGYQEKLAAAE
+235 GGYQEKLEAAKI
-246 MLGIPVYVIEPAQKT
+246 LGIPVYVIQPARKAWDT
-261 SDAAG
+261 
-266 NIPGTDA
+266 
-273 YSFAGICGKLEQ
+273 YSFAGICEKLEQ

-292 PQGSLEICLAG
+292 GQGGMEICLAG

-329 ERMIEGYSARIE
+329 ERMIERYSAKIE
-341 KKPYYMTAQ
+341 KRPYYMTEQ

-355 EQLQESE
+355 EQLQKNG
-362 SLAQQ
+362 LTAQKDP
-367 GTLRVTVLFSGDTGF
+367 LRVTVLFSGDTGF

-392 LQEAIAAGQL
+392 LQETIAAGAL
-402 KGSVKIL
+402 NAGVRIL

-424 SYEDAAVLSMHG
+424 SYEDAAILSMHG
-436 KKLNHLPATVAGHEK
+436 KKLNRLSATVESHEK
-451 TFLLTSGSEDIRKIG
+451 VFLLTSGSEDIRKIG
-466 RMLTETGLGTCEVIV
+466 RLLAEAGLTDCEVIV
-481 GYQLSYPEENIRI
+481 GYQLSYPEESIRI

-501 EITEDG
+501 KITGEG
-507 LYTCMIRNP
+507 LYTCLIHNP
-516 HPQPGRLTH
+516 HWQPERLTH
-525 GREDTCFLRDSSG
+525 GRADICFLRDA
-538 TEGKMRRTPMTK
+538 KTPMTK

-555 VSICKLHLTERSVVY
+555 VSICKLHLTENAVVY
-570 DIGSGTGSVAVEI
+570 DIGSGTGSVAIEI
-583 AGLSGQLQVYAIER
+583 AGVPGGVQVYAIER

-607 NREHFRMDNMEIIEA
+607 NREHFHMDNIQIIEA

-635 HAFIGGSGGR
+635 HAFIGGSSGR
-645 LQEILQV
+645 LLDILQT

-669 ETIAELREVMETFPV
+669 ETIAELKEVLDTFPV
-684 EDEEILQMQ
+684 EEEEILQMQ
-693 VNRVKKF
+693 VSRVKKLGG
-700 WSYHLPQA
+700 YHLPQA

-720 ERETDLVDKVKK
+720 ETGTDPMDNAKK
-732 ALLAEEENRNR
+732 IKPGIGEAGN
-743 GNGEVQR
+743 GKNGEVQR

>member
-39 VMREQTDS
+39 VMRDQTDA
-47 TEAAQADGQP
+47 EAARAKEQS
-57 LVELHCGRMDREQMQ
+57 LVSLHRGRMDRKQIEE
-72 KFLHDEGYEIV
+72 FLRNEGYEIV
-83 VDATHPYARAVTE
+83 VDATHPYARVVTE
-96 NLWGAVDTLKSLEKD
+96 NLRGAVAALQTSEKK
-111 AHFPIYLRLEREIA
+111 AQSPIYLRLEREISE
-125 GITEADGNVTNIQYF
+125 TPEAEDPAVSIRYF
-140 ENNAD
+140 ESNAD

-162 SKELAVYCASGR
+162 SKELATYCASGR
-174 LNNRLYVRILPGRES
+174 LHDRLYVRILPGRES
-189 LELCMDQGI
+189 LELCMEQGI

-235 GGYQEKLAAAE
+235 GGYQEKLEAAK
-246 MLGIPVYVIEPAQKT
+246 MLEIPVYVILPARKAVDT
-261 SDAAG
+261 
-266 NIPGTDA
+266 

-292 PQGSLEICLAG
+292 GQSSMEICLAG

-329 ERMIEGYSARIE
+329 ERMIERYSAKIE
-341 KKPYYMTAQ
+341 KRPYYMTEQ

-355 EQLQESE
+355 EQLQENGIT
-362 SLAQQ
+362 AQKDP
-367 GTLRVTVLFSGDTGF
+367 LRVTVLFSGDTGF

-392 LQEAIAAGQL
+392 LQEAVAIGALNAE
-402 KGSVKIL
+402 VRIL
-409 PGISSVVSLA
+409 PGISSVATLA

-424 SYEDAAVLSMHG
+424 SYEDAAILSMHG
-436 KKLNHLPATVAGHEK
+436 KKLNRLSTTVESHEK
-451 TFLLTSGSEDIRKIG
+451 VFLLTSGSEDIRKIG
-466 RMLTETGLGTCEVIV
+466 RSLAEAGLTDCEVTV
-481 GYQLSYPEENIRI
+481 GYQLSYPEESIRI
-494 LTPEQCE
+494 LTPGQCE
-501 EITEDG
+501 AITEEG
-507 LYTCMIRNP
+507 LYTCLIRNP
-516 HPQPGRLTH
+516 HWQPERLTH
-525 GREDTCFLRDSSG
+525 GRADICFLRDA
-538 TEGKMRRTPMTK
+538 KTPMTK

-555 VSICKLHLTERSVVY
+555 VSICKLHLTQNAVVY
-570 DIGSGTGSVAVEI
+570 DIGSGTGSVAIEI
-583 AGLSGQLQVYAIER
+583 AGVPGGVQVYAIER

-607 NREHFRMDNMEIIEA
+607 NREQFHMDNIQIIEA

-645 LQEILQV
+645 LLDILQT

-669 ETIAELREVMETFPV
+669 ETIAELREVLETFPV
-684 EDEEILQMQ
+684 EEEEILQMQ
-693 VNRVKKF
+693 VSRVKKLGG
-700 WSYHLPQA
+700 YHLPQA

-720 ERETDLVDKVKK
+720 EIGTDPMDNAKKTKQGAGETGNGK
-732 ALLAEEENRNR
+732 
-743 GNGEVQR
+743 NGEVQR

>member
-16 LSEILADA
+16 LSELLADA

-39 VMREQTDS
+39 VMREQTES

-57 LVELHCGRMDREQMQ
+57 LVKLHCGRLDREQMQ

-83 VDATHPYARAVTE
+83 VDATHPYAQVVTV
-96 NLWGAVDTLKSLEKD
+96 NLRGAVDALKPSEKD
-111 AHFPIYLRLEREIA
+111 AQFPIYLRLEREIDGFA
-125 GITEADGNVTNIQYF
+125 EADENVTNIQYF

-145 CAKALENTEGN
+145 CAKALEDTEGN

-174 LNNRLYVRILPGRES
+174 LNDRLYVRILPGRES
-189 LELCMDQGI
+189 LELCMEQGI

-235 GGYQEKLAAAE
+235 GGYQEKLEAAK
-246 MLGIPVYVIEPAQKT
+246 MLRIPVYVIEPAVT
-261 SDAAG
+261 G
-266 NIPGTDA
+266 NAVGTDT

-292 PQGSLEICLAG
+292 QQGSMEICLAG
-303 IGMGSKDGQTQEVQH
+303 IGMGSRESLTGEVQY
-318 AIETADILLGA
+318 AIESADILLGA
-329 ERMIEGYSARIE
+329 ERMIAGYSAKIE
-341 KKPYYMTAQ
+341 KQPYYMMAQ

-355 EQLQESE
+355 EKLQESE
-362 SLAQQ
+362 VLAQRE
-367 GTLRVTVLFSGDTGF
+367 TLRVTVLFSGDTGF

-392 LQEAIAAGQL
+392 LQEAIAAGRM

-409 PGISSVVSLA
+409 PGLSSVVSLA

-424 SYEDAAVLSMHG
+424 SYEDAVILSMHG
-436 KKLNHLPATVAGHEK
+436 KTLKRLSATVESHEK
-451 TFLLTSGSEDIRKIG
+451 VYLITSGCEDIRKIG
-466 RMLTETGLGTCEVIV
+466 RLLTEAGLTDCEVIA

-494 LTPEQCE
+494 LTPGQCMEVTE
-501 EITEDG
+501 EG
-507 LYTCMIRNP
+507 LYTCLIRNP
-516 HPQPGRLTH
+516 HPQSGRLTH
-525 GREDTCFLRDSSG
+525 GRADTCFLRDSSG
-538 TEGKMRRTPMTK
+538 TEVKMRRTPMTK

-555 VSICKLHLTERSVVY
+555 VSICKLHLTEGTVVY

-607 NREHFRMDNMEIIEA
+607 NREHFHMDNMEIIEA
-622 PAPEGLEELPVPT
+622 IAPDGLEELPAPT

-645 LQEILQV
+645 LRDILQV

-669 ETIAELREVMETFPV
+669 ETIAELKEVLETFPV
-684 EDEEILQMQ
+684 EEEEILQMQ
-693 VNRVKKF
+693 VNRVKKLG
-700 WSYHLPQA
+700 SYHMPQA
-708 ENPVWICSFTFR
+708 ENSVWICSFTFC
-720 ERETDLVDKVKK
+720 EHADE
-732 ALLAEEENRNR
+732 
-743 GNGEVQR
+743 GEGV